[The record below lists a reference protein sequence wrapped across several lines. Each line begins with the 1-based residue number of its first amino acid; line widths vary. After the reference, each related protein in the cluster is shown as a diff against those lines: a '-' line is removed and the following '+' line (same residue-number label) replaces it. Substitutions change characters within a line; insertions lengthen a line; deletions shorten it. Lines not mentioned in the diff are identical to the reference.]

1 MPAYTVRL
9 RPRAAREL
17 RQLEAAARKAI
28 GAVIDA
34 LATDPRPQG
43 YAAVKG
49 HRPYL
54 RVRSGVYRVIYAV
67 DDSARVVRVAK
78 VGHRKQV
85 YRNLDNL

>member
-1 MPAYTVRL
+1 VPAYTVRL

-17 RQLEAAARKAI
+17 RQLDAAAREAV

-34 LATDPRPQG
+34 LAIDPRPQG
-43 YAAVKG
+43 YTAVKG

-54 RVRSGVYRVIYAV
+54 RVRSGVYRVIYTV
-67 DDSARVVRVAK
+67 DDSARIVRVAR
-78 VGHRKQV
+78 VGHRRQV